1 MLEFEKSKY
10 SAVHDLGDG
19 VATPPHAKPQR
30 SLSMCQA
37 GCDVH
42 GSPVLQ
48 RYPVCGGSEQNSHC
62 VYPAYKFKGSLISTG
77 NFEQNSRASKYQ
89 KKEVE
94 LGSQSWMAC
103 LVASWMA
110 CLVASWMACLVASWM
125 TCLVARWMA
134 CLVASWMA
142 CLVASWMTCLVA
154 SWMACLVA
162 SWMACLLASWMTCLV
177 ASWMAC
183 LVASWMAC
191 LVASW
196 MACLVASWMACLV
209 ARCSSKVALVDTGF
223 VPLFHTAVERA
234 NCRVHKVLHTGG
246 VPTSL
251 TLIVLWS

>member
-10 SAVHDLGDG
+10 TAVHDLADG

-30 SLSMCQA
+30 CLSMCQA

-42 GSPVLQ
+42 GSLVQ

-62 VYPAYKFKGSLISTG
+62 VYPAYRFKGSLISTG
-77 NFEQNSRASKYQ
+77 NFEQNSTASKYQ

-103 LVASWMA
+103 LVARWMA

-134 CLVASWMA
+134 CLVA
-142 CLVASWMTCLVA
+142 
-154 SWMACLVA
+154 
-162 SWMACLLASWMTCLV
+162 
-177 ASWMAC
+177 
-183 LVASWMAC
+183 
-191 LVASW
+191 
-196 MACLVASWMACLV
+196 
-209 ARCSSKVALVDTGF
+209 RCSSKVALLDTGF

-234 NCRVHKVLHTGG
+234 SCRVHKVLHTGG

-251 TLIVLWS
+251 TLIVLAVADGLFGLNGSHSTGTCYS

>member
-125 TCLVARWMA
+125 TCLVAR
-134 CLVASWMA
+134 
-142 CLVASWMTCLVA
+142 
-154 SWMACLVA
+154 
-162 SWMACLLASWMTCLV
+162 
-177 ASWMAC
+177 
-183 LVASWMAC
+183 
-191 LVASW
+191 
-196 MACLVASWMACLV
+196 
-209 ARCSSKVALVDTGF
+209 CSSKVALVDTGF

-251 TLIVLWS
+251 TLIVVAVADGLFGLCV